1 MAASKERKMITIG
14 RHVRVSFPDLGF
26 RHVDAKVDTGAFRTV
41 IHCERCEEVQT
52 SEGTVLEADFKLE
65 DNEVKRVYFKEY
77 FSREFKSSFGEK
89 EKRFCVKTT
98 IQIGKKK
105 IKSSVSLTDRS
116 DMKFQVLIGRK
127 TLLRKFVVD
136 VSKKFA

>member
-1 MAASKERKMITIG
+1 VKATSRKLTTIG

-26 RHVDAKVDTGAFRTV
+26 SHVDAKVDTGAFRTV
-41 IHCERCEEVQT
+41 LHCERCEEIET
-52 SEGTVLEADFKLE
+52 PDGKRLAADFRLE
-65 DNEVKRVYFKEY
+65 GSEVKRFYFSKY

-89 EKRFCVKTT
+89 EKRFCVQTT
-98 IQIGKKK
+98 IKIGKKK

-127 TLLRKFVVD
+127 TLLRKFLVD
-136 VSKKFA
+136 VSQKFA

>member
-1 MAASKERKMITIG
+1 MKAPSRKLTTIG

-26 RHVDAKVDTGAFRTV
+26 SHVDAKVDTGAFRTV
-41 IHCERCEEVQT
+41 LHCERCEEIET
-52 SEGTVLEADFKLE
+52 ADGKMLEADFKLE
-65 DNEVKRVYFKEY
+65 GSEVKRLYFSNY

-89 EKRFCVKTT
+89 EKRFCVQTT
-98 IQIGKKK
+98 IKIGKKK

-127 TLLRKFVVD
+127 TLLRRFLVD

>member
-1 MAASKERKMITIG
+1 VKTTSRKLTTIG

-26 RHVDAKVDTGAFRTV
+26 SHVDAKVDTGAFRTV
-41 IHCERCEEVQT
+41 LHCERCEEVET
-52 SEGTVLEADFKLE
+52 ANGKMLEADFKLE
-65 DNEVKRVYFKEY
+65 GSEVRRLYFTNY

-98 IQIGKKK
+98 IKIGKKK

-127 TLLRKFVVD
+127 TLLRRFLVD
-136 VSKKFA
+136 VSQKFA

>member
-1 MAASKERKMITIG
+1 MKAASRKLTTIG

-26 RHVDAKVDTGAFRTV
+26 SHVDAKVDTGAFRTV
-41 IHCERCEEVQT
+41 LHCERCEEIET
-52 SEGTVLEADFKLE
+52 ADGKMLEADFKLE
-65 DNEVKRVYFKEY
+65 GSEVKRLYFSNY

-89 EKRFCVKTT
+89 EKRFCVQTT
-98 IQIGKKK
+98 IKIGKKK

-127 TLLRKFVVD
+127 TLLRRFLVD
-136 VSKKFA
+136 VSRKFA

>member
-1 MAASKERKMITIG
+1 VEAEERKLTVIG

-26 RHVDAKVDTGAFRTV
+26 TQVDAKVDTGAFRTV
-41 IHCERCEEVQT
+41 LHCERCEEIETPHGKHLV
-52 SEGTVLEADFKLE
+52 ADIKL
-65 DNEVKRVYFKEY
+65 DGDEVKRFLFSDY
-77 FSREFKSSFGEK
+77 FSKEFKSSFGEK
-89 EKRFCVKTT
+89 EKRFCVQTT

-127 TLLRKFVVD
+127 TLLRRFMVD
-136 VSKKFA
+136 VSRKFV

>member
-1 MAASKERKMITIG
+1 VKATPSKLITIG

-26 RHVDAKVDTGAFRTV
+26 SHVDAKVDTGAFRTV
-41 IHCERCEEVQT
+41 LHCERCEEIIT
-52 SEGTVLEADFKLE
+52 DTGSVLEADFNL
-65 DNEVKRVYFKEY
+65 NGTEVKRIRFANY
-77 FSREFKSSFGEK
+77 FSKEFKSSFGEK

-98 IQIGKKK
+98 IQIGRKK
-105 IKSSVSLTDRS
+105 IRSSVSLTDRS

-136 VSKKFA
+136 VSRKFA

>member
-1 MAASKERKMITIG
+1 KLTTIV
-14 RHVRVSFPDLGF
+14 RHLRVSFPDLGF
-26 RHVDAKVDTGAFRTV
+26 TAFASKLDPGAFRTV
-41 IHCERCEEVQT
+41 IHCERCREIETDQGV
-52 SEGTVLEADFKLE
+52 VLEADFKLE
-65 DNEVKRVYFKEY
+65 GTETRTLRFNDF
-77 FSREFKSSFGEK
+77 FSKEFKSSFGEK

-98 IQIGKKK
+98 IKIGKKK

>member
-1 MAASKERKMITIG
+1 NDFFSK
-14 RHVRVSFPDLGF
+14 
-26 RHVDAKVDTGAFRTV
+26 
-41 IHCERCEEVQT
+41 
-52 SEGTVLEADFKLE
+52 
-65 DNEVKRVYFKEY
+65 
-77 FSREFKSSFGEK
+77 EFKSSFGEK

-98 IQIGKKK
+98 IKIGKKK